1 MKLVA
6 PPPDVCDV
14 LKVETADQVRY
25 ISRLVYADRKPVI
38 YVEDYLPPDV
48 DSRIESWE
56 GFQGNMVEI
65 LASALPT
72 PLHQIQSYIRA
83 GSLPVE
89 ISEYFELPVGA
100 PILSVRS
107 TIFDKE
113 NRPVTFSRLC
123 FNSDVI
129 ELNITRMI

>member
-1 MKLVA
+1 VELMI

-14 LKVETADQVRY
+14 LKVDAGQDVRY
-25 ISRLVYADRKPVI
+25 ISRLVYADNKPVI
-38 YVEDYLPPDV
+38 YVEDFLPPDV
-48 DSRIESWE
+48 DARIESWDD
-56 GFQGNMVEI
+56 FQGNMVEI
-65 LASALPT
+65 LADALQP

-83 GSLPVE
+83 GSLQPE
-89 ISEYFELPVGA
+89 ISQHFDLPVGA

-113 NRPVTFSRLC
+113 NRPVTFSKLC

-129 ELNITRMI
+129 ELNIIRMI